1 MEDSDFLCPLC
12 CEELDISDRN
22 FYPCKCGYQ
31 VCMWCWHRIR
41 ESESGLCP
49 ACRTP
54 YGDDPHEFS
63 AVDVQEVLKANKERA
78 AAEKKIATSK
88 DDVDRTALANMR
100 VIRRNLVYAV
110 GLPPL
115 AEESLRKPEYF
126 GQYGKINKIVLNRNN
141 PPAGD
146 ARRASA
152 SAYVTFVHKEDTLA
166 CILAL
171 DGFYM
176 DGRNIRASYG
186 TSKYCSA
193 FIKSVRCNNP
203 ECTYL
208 HSMGEKDDTFTKQ
221 EIQAGYVTS
230 GRDVLERQQI
240 PGARRK
246 AGGGGP
252 SGTGK
257 ASTTPIFPPP
267 TYEEAARPPS
277 LVVPSGTVT
286 RSNSAGAAVRSS
298 SLSTSPPNSIAST
311 GRSKSS
317 VLSAAS
323 VVAGMHAP
331 EPAGPP
337 PPRTTTLTPLTPLK
351 PRSTSI
357 SAKPKLLQQQQQQD
371 QASRKPPI
379 SAPIGSA
386 IGASVSDQ
394 KSDELIGGTIIGGS
408 GLIGGVGRN
417 IGIQAAGSGLLGG
430 DTISNSSAPTSFLTD
445 LGGEVYTGPVG
456 GDKWIAPGGN
466 DSHRSGNNDINLMGA
481 AVGSGVI
488 RDGNRIFGAIGGC
501 TIGFNNDSSTNGSST
516 LASMLG
522 INLPSGSGSLA
533 SDENP
538 LWQQQQQQQHS
549 LHHQQ
554 GSGALG
560 SPIRSGG
567 AVGASSFRSNSFSGS
582 LGSQGPSIVGSNNTI
597 GAIGNNRG
605 GVIGAPGT
613 IGAPKTN
620 PPMGGMAVSTGGSL
634 PSGNG
639 NGKQSDIALLQ
650 SLLPGVHITSGH
662 GQQQHATPEGSQ
674 FGSVGSNWNN
684 RREMD
689 KTWSGGFQAA
699 PGGGVIGV
707 SKQQHQN
714 IQQLYPQQQQQQ
726 TQQQQQQQEQSNNI
740 W

>member
-115 AEESLRKPEYF
+115 AEESLRKPDYF

-246 AGGGGP
+246 VGGGGP
-252 SGTGK
+252 SATGK
-257 ASTTPIFPPP
+257 ASTTPVFPPP

-277 LVVPSGTVT
+277 LVVPSGAVP
-286 RSNSAGAAVRSS
+286 RSNSAGAVRSS
-298 SLSTSPPNSIAST
+298 SLGTSPPNSIAST

-357 SAKPKLLQQQQQQD
+357 SAKPKLLQQQQQD
-371 QASRKPPI
+371 QASRKPSI

-386 IGASVSDQ
+386 IGASISEP
-394 KSDELIGGTIIGGS
+394 KGDEFIGGTIIGGS
-408 GLIGGVGRN
+408 GLIGGVNRN

-430 DTISNSSAPTSFLTD
+430 DNIPSSSAPTHFLTG
-445 LGGEVYTGPVG
+445 LGGEIYTGPVD
-456 GDKWIAPGGN
+456 GDKWTAPVSN
-466 DSHRSGNNDINLMGA
+466 DSHRTSSNDVNLMGS

-488 RDGNRIFGAIGGC
+488 RDGNGAFGAIGGC
-501 TIGFNNDSSTNGSST
+501 TIGFNNDSSASGSST
-516 LASMLG
+516 LANMLG
-522 INLPSGSGSLA
+522 INLPTGSGSLA
-533 SDENP
+533 SDGNP
-538 LWQQQQQQQHS
+538 FWQQQQQQQIS
-549 LHHQQ
+549 LNHPQ
-554 GSGALG
+554 GNGAIG
-560 SPIRSGG
+560 SSIRPGG
-567 AVGASSFRSNSFSGS
+567 ATRPSGLKSNSFTGS
-582 LGSQGPSIVGSNNTI
+582 LGSQGPSILGNNNTI
-597 GAIGNNRG
+597 GAIGNNRE
-605 GVIGAPGT
+605 GVIGAPST

-620 PPMGGMAVSTGGSL
+620 PSIGGMAISPGGSL

-650 SLLPGVHITSGH
+650 SLLPGVHITSGQ
-662 GQQQHATPEGSQ
+662 GQQHATPEGSQ
-674 FGSVGSNWNN
+674 FGSLGSNWNN
-684 RREMD
+684 GREMD
-689 KTWSGGFQAA
+689 KTWSGGFQGA

-714 IQQLYPQQQQQQ
+714 LHQLYPQQQQQQ
-726 TQQQQQQQEQSNNI
+726 TQQQEQSNNI

>member
-1 MEDSDFLCPLC
+1 
-12 CEELDISDRN
+12 
-22 FYPCKCGYQ
+22 
-31 VCMWCWHRIR
+31 
-41 ESESGLCP
+41 
-49 ACRTP
+49 
-54 YGDDPHEFS
+54 
-63 AVDVQEVLKANKERA
+63 
-78 AAEKKIATSK
+78 
-88 DDVDRTALANMR
+88 
-100 VIRRNLVYAV
+100 
-110 GLPPL
+110 
-115 AEESLRKPEYF
+115 
-126 GQYGKINKIVLNRNN
+126 
-141 PPAGD
+141 
-146 ARRASA
+146 
-152 SAYVTFVHKEDTLA
+152 
-166 CILAL
+166 
-171 DGFYM
+171 M

-230 GRDVLERQQI
+230 GRDVLERQQV

-246 AGGGGP
+246 VGGGGP

-257 ASTTPIFPPP
+257 ASTAPVFPPP
-267 TYEEAARPPS
+267 TYEEATRPPS

-286 RSNSAGAAVRSS
+286 RSNSAGPVRSS
-298 SLSTSPPNSIAST
+298 SLSSSPPNSIAST

-357 SAKPKLLQQQQQQD
+357 SSKPKLLQQQQD
-371 QASRKPPI
+371 QASRKPSI
-379 SAPIGSA
+379 TAPIGSSL
-386 IGASVSDQ
+386 GTSLTEQ
-394 KSDELIGGTIIGGS
+394 KSDDLISGAIIGGS
-408 GLIGGVGRN
+408 GLIGGVGGN
-417 IGIQAAGSGLLGG
+417 IGIQAASSGLIGG
-430 DTISNSSAPTSFLTD
+430 DTISSSAAPTSFLTG
-445 LGGEVYTGPVG
+445 LGGEIYTGPVG
-456 GDKWIAPGGN
+456 GDKWNAPGSESHGN
-466 DSHRSGNNDINLMGA
+466 SNNEISLMGS

-488 RDGNRIFGAIGGC
+488 RDGNSTFGAIGGC
-501 TIGFNNDSSTNGSST
+501 TIGFNNDSSVNGSST

-522 INLPSGSGSLA
+522 INLPTGSGSLA
-533 SDENP
+533 SDGNP
-538 LWQQQQQQQHS
+538 LWQQQQQHS
-549 LHHQQ
+549 VHHPQSN
-554 GSGALG
+554 GSIG

-567 AVGASSFRSNSFSGS
+567 TIGPSSLRSNSFSSGNLS
-582 LGSQGPSIVGSNNTI
+582 AQGPSMVGNNNSI

-613 IGAPKTN
+613 IGAQKTN
-620 PPMGGMAVSTGGSL
+620 APIGGMAVSPGGVL

-662 GQQQHATPEGSQ
+662 GQQHATAEGNQ

-684 RREMD
+684 GREMD

-714 IQQLYPQQQQQQ
+714 LHQLYPQQQQQQ
-726 TQQQQQQQEQSNNI
+726 QNQQQQQQQQEQNSNI